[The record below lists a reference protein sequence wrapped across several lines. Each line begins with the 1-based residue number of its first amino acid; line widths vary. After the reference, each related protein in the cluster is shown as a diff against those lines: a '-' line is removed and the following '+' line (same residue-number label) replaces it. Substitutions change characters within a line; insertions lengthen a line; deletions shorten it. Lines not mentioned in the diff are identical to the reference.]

1 MATATVGTPAV
12 PQADPQ
18 ADALAALDALGPV
31 DAPAEADKAPAKA
44 RRSHSGTSRADRKA
58 KAGGAPAAP
67 RVRAPRAPS
76 VKRPN
81 IGSGMAG
88 FYTMAGLAVSVIPS
102 GLAVAGPGAGSV
114 SVTGVTGRAM
124 VANSTALGAAWE
136 VAAKDDPR
144 IREALEKLLAVSTYG
159 AILAA
164 HLPVVMAAGCAVGA
178 VPVETMM
185 GLGLLDG
192 KAPEFA
198 DEVAAAA
205 NRRPADG

>member
-1 MATATVGTPAV
+1 MADKA
-12 PQADPQ
+12 ADPQ
-18 ADALAALDALGPV
+18 ADALAALDALGPA
-31 DAPAEADKAPAKA
+31 DAPAEADKAPARAK
-44 RRSHSGTSRADRKA
+44 RSHSRK
-58 KAGGAPAAP
+58 GGEAP
-67 RVRAPRAPS
+67 RARPARAPRAPRVS
-76 VKRPN
+76 AAKRPN

-164 HLPVVMAAGCAVGA
+164 HLPVIMAAGCAVGA
-178 VPVETMM
+178 VPVETMK
-185 GLGLLDG
+185 GLGLLDEG
-192 KAPEFA
+192 PTPSFV
-198 DEVAAAA
+198 DEVAEAA
-205 NRRPADG
+205 NRSPA